1 MLITCNN
8 SAICAYQL
16 GNYEINTMITSDR
29 SIEENTMNITYDDLV
44 EKQKFVDRRYSQR
57 VADLTEGA
65 QKILEEYRESLVYHG
80 ENRAKI
86 AFIGEVENGEAE
98 FMKLSDAQLDHQQ
111 HLAFSIVTDLSH
123 SDGRPHFI
131 AVAIT
136 LSARDG
142 KLLAQVGECGVPF
155 IIPVDNSAYSY
166 HQVCLAIKKTIS
178 DRLDSEL
185 SC

>member
-1 MLITCNN
+1 
-8 SAICAYQL
+8 
-16 GNYEINTMITSDR
+16 
-29 SIEENTMNITYDDLV
+29 MNITYDDLV

-86 AFIGEVENGEAE
+86 AFIGEVEKGTAK
-98 FMKLSDAQLDHQQ
+98 FMKLSDAQLDDQQ
-111 HLAFSIVTDLSH
+111 QLTFNIVTDLSL
-123 SDGRPHFI
+123 SDNRPHFI

-142 KLLAQVGECGVPF
+142 KLLAQVGECAVPF

-166 HQVCLAIKKTIS
+166 HQVCLAIKKTLS
-178 DRLDSEL
+178 DRLDNEL